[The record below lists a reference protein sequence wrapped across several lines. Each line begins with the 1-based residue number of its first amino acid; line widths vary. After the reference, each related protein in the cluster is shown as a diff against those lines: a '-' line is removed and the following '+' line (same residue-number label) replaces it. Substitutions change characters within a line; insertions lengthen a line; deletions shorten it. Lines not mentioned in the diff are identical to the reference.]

1 MFNNDK
7 ERAQFEYMQLIMDK
21 IRKIRKHQALNV
33 LILFS
38 IFSSL
43 GYLGTQSIP
52 LSIVIG
58 LLPVIIRGVGDDVI
72 ITNIAIECS
81 RCLHDYEG
89 DLEWL
94 NARLNADK
102 TINDVLSR
110 KWYSFKK

>member
-7 ERAQFEYMQLIMDK
+7 ERAQFEYMQLITNK
-21 IRKIRKHQALNV
+21 IREKKKYQNLNIV
-33 LILFS
+33 VLFS
-38 IFSSL
+38 VFSYL

-58 LLPVIIRGVGDDVI
+58 YLPVLIKSVADGVI
-72 ITNIAIECS
+72 MTNYVLEYL

-94 NARLNADK
+94 DARLNAEK
-102 TINDVLSR
+102 LINDVLSR